1 MFPVPLYVFHHFDVH
16 CLYCTPLLPV
26 LAVVVAC
33 LIVGVAGRS
42 QASQRIQNRLV
53 ICAAVITLLKF
64 DVLAGTP
71 VLLRHSV
78 V

>member
-16 CLYCTPLLPV
+16 CLHSTSLLPA

-42 QASQRIQNRLV
+42 QASQRIQNHLV
-53 ICAAVITLLKF
+53 MCADVIILLKL